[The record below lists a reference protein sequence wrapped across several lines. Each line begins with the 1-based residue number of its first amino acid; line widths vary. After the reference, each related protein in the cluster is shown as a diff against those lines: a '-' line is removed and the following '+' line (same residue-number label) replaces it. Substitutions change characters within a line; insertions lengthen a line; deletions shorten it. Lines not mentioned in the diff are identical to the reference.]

1 MNEHLLKEEKE
12 ERDDD
17 EVWEGFLK
25 YLSNDTKR
33 MNCLIFI
40 IVILVVL
47 STLVITAQF
56 YNQQLMD
63 KRLFILVKQ
72 IHDLT
77 EENIKLKIHNKI
89 L

>member
-1 MNEHLLKEEKE
+1 MNEHLLKEEEKIEMKE
-12 ERDDD
+12 DA
-17 EVWEGFLK
+17 WEGFLK

-47 STLVITAQF
+47 STFIVTANM

>member
-12 ERDDD
+12 EKKEED
-17 EVWEGFLK
+17 VWEGFLK

-47 STLVITAQF
+47 STFIVTANM